1 VVRSNT
7 ATEIDA
13 RDLSVAVLGLG
24 NPVVSDDAVGLHVA
38 AELERLLKDA
48 PNTGVKVMTSS
59 RGGFDLIR
67 LLTGYSR
74 AIIIDALE
82 LPNPCPGRIHRL
94 QLGMLSGSARLVGVH
109 DISLADA
116 FELAKTI
123 GIPMP
128 AIVEIFAVEGGEM
141 QTLGEEMTP
150 EVAAVVAPLA
160 KEVFDMACKWVNKS
174 MQSVFAQNCAKSSD

>member
-1 VVRSNT
+1 VGRSNT

-13 RDLSVAVLGLG
+13 CDLSVAVLGLG

-38 AELERLLKDA
+38 AELERLFGNS
-48 PNTGVKVMTSS
+48 PVPGVTVMTSN
-59 RGGFDLIR
+59 RGGFDLIW
-67 LLTGYSR
+67 LLTGYRR

-82 LPNPCPGRIHRL
+82 LPNPCPGRIHRMS
-94 QLGMLSGSARLVGVH
+94 LGALSGSARLVGVH

-116 FELAKTI
+116 FELAETI

-128 AIVEIFAVEGGEM
+128 ESVEIFAVEGGEM
-141 QTLGEEMTP
+141 QTLGEEMTK

-160 KEVFDMACKWVNKS
+160 REVHDMACKWV
-174 MQSVFAQNCAKSSD
+174 MQKDPVRIEA

>member
-1 VVRSNT
+1 MKTDTGNPM
-7 ATEIDA
+7 A
-13 RDLSVAVLGLG
+13 VAVLGLG

-38 AELERLLKDA
+38 FEVERLLGNN
-48 PNTGVKVMTSS
+48 PVPGVTVMTSN

-116 FELAKTI
+116 FELAETI

-128 AIVEIFAVEGGEM
+128 ESVEIFAVEGGEM
-141 QTLGEEMTP
+141 QNLSEGLTRELE
-150 EVAAVVAPLA
+150 AVVRPLA
-160 KEVFDMACKWVNKS
+160 MEIYDMACKWVNES
-174 MQSVFAQNCAKSSD
+174 IHPAFDQNCVESSA